1 MTSQVTRTI
10 SLDGTQ
16 RSTAYVASTSC
27 TWHRLRPGRTYGLQH
42 PGARRRHE
50 AEALSTA
57 KALKTAGWNF
67 SVGLGQINVVN
78 FSRLGL
84 TLESAFQPCTNL
96 AAMQTI
102 LAECF
107 HRARAG
113 SARATTDQ
121 AALQRALSCYYSGT
135 FTTGF
140 RHGYVRKVGTTLKS
154 FRSAPTRQ
162 ELFTSRRLAV
172 ALIACV
178 LIGRHRK
185 GLLLHETSTS
195 QA

>member
-1 MTSQVTRTI
+1 MNSHDFAGHKDHLTGRHPAQHRIRCVDFVHLA
-10 SLDGTQ
+10 SL
-16 RSTAYVASTSC
+16 APWPYLC
-27 TWHRLRPGRTYGLQH
+27 GLQH

-67 SVGLGQINVVN
+67 SVGLGQNNVVN

-113 SARATTDQ
+113 SACATTDQ

-162 ELFTSRRLAV
+162 ELFTSL
-172 ALIACV
+172 
-178 LIGRHRK
+178 
-185 GLLLHETSTS
+185 GLR
-195 QA
+195 